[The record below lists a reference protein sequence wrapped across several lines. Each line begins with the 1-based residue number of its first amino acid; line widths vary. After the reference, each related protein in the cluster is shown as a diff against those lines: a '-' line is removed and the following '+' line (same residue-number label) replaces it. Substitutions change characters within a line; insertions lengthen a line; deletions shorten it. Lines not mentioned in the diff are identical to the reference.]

1 MLAVVNTYVRPV
13 LLVLTL
19 PVTILT
25 LGLFTLG
32 NALSAL
38 SNHLALL
45 LLLYLGLAL
54 MLALRTGVVLA
65 LLAAMP
71 LLLAPPLSALV
82 YWLLWSEFHR

>member
-1 MLAVVNTYVRPV
+1 MTPWDWISLLPAKEQPHRRRTRRIQRLEQELRRPR
-13 LLVLTL
+13 TL
-19 PVTILT
+19 I
-25 LGLFTLG
+25 
-32 NALSAL
+32 
-38 SNHLALL
+38 ALL
-45 LLLYLGLAL
+45 LLLYLGVAL

>member
-1 MLAVVNTYVRPV
+1 
-13 LLVLTL
+13 
-19 PVTILT
+19 
-25 LGLFTLG
+25 
-32 NALSAL
+32 
-38 SNHLALL
+38 
-45 LLLYLGLAL
+45 